1 MVIMLRGLSKRTLTI
16 VFGLCVFCAL
26 FMLTPYKSKGLNHD
40 PKSWRDSK
48 ISTTKQERNLEHQAQ
63 YKQQAIKDTEEKL
76 ELSSVHDNNRILL
89 ENPALN
95 GKKRVIHTKTRT
107 NTAKAMMKQENAK
120 KPMKTEETDGT
131 EQEHDDNDPVD
142 ETQEALPTK
151 FDLSKFPSAS
161 QMILEN
167 TIGAEALKQYISQKS
182 HQAARNVAV
191 GYILRQANTA
201 CRNNTI
207 YSVVIKPK
215 SKVAP
220 SGDIHDYT
228 SLARYF
234 YRNPDTP
241 NGLPYVRH
249 DGKPNP
255 EMDTVWDYRLLR
267 KMFRDCYYMGQ
278 AYFWTGDERYA
289 EKTVHRVKQWFLDPE
304 TRMNPNVKY
313 GSWIFGESLG
323 RAQGVLDMFKVYG
336 VFEALK
342 AIKDSKAM
350 QAEPNLIS
358 ELQTWFRDY
367 MVWLDSSEE
376 AHHEMKARNNH
387 GTYFTVQ
394 YLSILEFLGSNAEA
408 KALAEEAKIVR
419 VGPQIRKDGAQ
430 PYETERP
437 ISYYYSTFNLQGLI
451 LLAMQAASHDVDL
464 WHYSGLADA
473 EAIQKK
479 SKKEAKFDIGGT
491 IEDAIRYI
499 ADYGVR
505 DPSEWPYPDSG
516 ARPLIEVLKMAR
528 IASLVY
534 GRDRWQKSIE
544 DLTAKINEGA
554 SGEDKSGDEDSEDG
568 DGGDGGATDED
579 SNVFICELGIL
590 SHGRLWHCFK

>member
-1 MVIMLRGLSKRTLTI
+1 
-16 VFGLCVFCAL
+16 
-26 FMLTPYKSKGLNHD
+26 MLTLYASEGHA

-48 ISTTKQERNLEHQAQ
+48 ISTTKQKRSLEHQEQ
-63 YKQQAIKDTEEKL
+63 YGQAAKQTDERLTNERPQQRL
-76 ELSSVHDNNRILL
+76 ELNNVPNDHNQILL

-95 GKKRVIHTKTRT
+95 DEHVIYTQIKANAARV
-107 NTAKAMMKQENAK
+107 MKQENTK
-120 KPMKTEETDGT
+120 RQLNRQKTAGKDED
-131 EQEHDDNDPVD
+131 D
-142 ETQEALPTK
+142 ETADESLDDLPTK
-151 FDLSKFPSAS
+151 FDPATFPQAS

-167 TIGAEALKQYISQKS
+167 TIEAEVLRPYMSQKS
-182 HQAARNVAV
+182 HQGARNVAV

-201 CRNNTI
+201 CRNNSI
-207 YSVVIKPK
+207 YSVVLKPK

-220 SGDIHDYT
+220 SGDPHDYT

-255 EMDTVWDYRLLR
+255 EMDSVWDYRLLR

-289 EKTVHRVKQWFLDPE
+289 KKTVYRVKQWFLDPE

-313 GSWIFGESLG
+313 GSWIFGEKLG

-336 VFEALK
+336 MFEALK

-358 ELQTWFRDY
+358 DLQTWFREY
-367 MVWLDSSEE
+367 MVWLDNSDE

-387 GTYFTVQ
+387 GTYYTVQ

-408 KALAEEAKIVR
+408 KALAEEAKTVR

-464 WHYSGLADA
+464 WHYRGQADPA
-473 EAIQKK
+473 KQKK
-479 SKKEAKFDIGGT
+479 ETKGLKFEVGGT
-491 IEDAIRYI
+491 IEDAIRYV

-516 ARPLIEVLKMAR
+516 SRPLIEVLKMAR

-534 GRDRWQKSIE
+534 GRDKWQKSIA
-544 DLTAKINEGA
+544 DLTAKINEEGP
-554 SGEDKSGDEDSEDG
+554 GEEDKREDEDSEDG
-568 DGGDGGATDED
+568 DGGDGGAADED

-590 SHGRLWHCFK
+590 SKGRLWHCFK

>member
-1 MVIMLRGLSKRTLTI
+1 MVIMLRGVSYRALTI
-16 VFGLCVFCAL
+16 VFGLYVFCAL
-26 FMLTPYKSKGLNHD
+26 FMLTPCTGSDLNQAS
-40 PKSWRDSK
+40 KSWRDSK
-48 ISTTKQERNLEHQAQ
+48 ISTTKQERSLEHQEQ
-63 YKQQAIKDTEEKL
+63 YL
-76 ELSSVHDNNRILL
+76 
-89 ENPALN
+89 
-95 GKKRVIHTKTRT
+95 KRAVNDKTTKRKA
-107 NTAKAMMKQENAK
+107 TAARPMKQMIAK
-120 KPMKTEETDGT
+120 KQMKHVEADD
-131 EQEHDDNDPVD
+131 QAEHPVGDDDVDNDPVD
-142 ETQEALPTK
+142 ETQRPLPTK
-151 FDLSKFPSAS
+151 FDLATFPPAS
-161 QMILEN
+161 QVVLEN
-167 TIGAEALKQYISQKS
+167 TIGAETLKQYISQKS
-182 HQAARNVAV
+182 HQAARDVAV

-201 CRNNTI
+201 CRNNTV

-220 SGDIHDYT
+220 SGDMHDYT

-255 EMDTVWDYRLLR
+255 EMDSVWDYRLLR
-267 KMFRDCYYMGQ
+267 KMFRDCYFMGQ

-336 VFEALK
+336 MFEALK
-342 AIKDSKAM
+342 SIKDSKAM
-350 QAEPNLIS
+350 QAEPNLIPD
-358 ELQTWFRDY
+358 LQTWFRAY
-367 MVWLDSSEE
+367 MVWLDGSEE
-376 AHHEMKARNNH
+376 AHHEMKAHNNH

-408 KALAEEAKIVR
+408 KALAEEAKTVR

-430 PYETERP
+430 PYETARP
-437 ISYYYSTFNLQGLI
+437 ISYYYSTFNLQGLM

-464 WHYSGLADA
+464 WHYSGQADA
-473 EAIQKK
+473 EAILKK
-479 SKKEAKFDIGGT
+479 MPKKEPKFEIGGT
-491 IEDAIRYI
+491 IEDAIRYV
-499 ADYGVR
+499 ADY
-505 DPSEWPYPDSG
+505 
-516 ARPLIEVLKMAR
+516 EVLKMAR

-544 DLTAKINEGA
+544 DLTAKINEGG
-554 SGEDKSGDEDSEDG
+554 SGNGKREDED
-568 DGGDGGATDED
+568 
-579 SNVFICELGIL
+579 
-590 SHGRLWHCFK
+590 

>member
-1 MVIMLRGLSKRTLTI
+1 MVVMLSGLSKRRLTI

-26 FMLTPYKSKGLNHD
+26 FMLTPCTSKHLNRV
-40 PKSWRDSK
+40 PKGWRDSK
-48 ISTTKQERNLEHQAQ
+48 IATSKQERNLEHQAQ
-63 YKQQAIKDTEEKL
+63 YRPRAVKDTAAEKL
-76 ELSSVHDNNRILL
+76 TAELPQERLEINDVHNKYHRFLL

-95 GKKRVIHTKTRT
+95 TQM
-107 NTAKAMMKQENAK
+107 KADAVQKQVQHVDADD
-120 KPMKTEETDGT
+120 TEEQD
-131 EQEHDDNDPVD
+131 EDDDPIGD
-142 ETQEALPTK
+142 ALDDLPTE
-151 FDLSKFPSAS
+151 FDQARFPAAS
-161 QMILEN
+161 QMSLEN
-167 TIGAEALKQYISQKS
+167 TIGVEGLREYMSQKP
-182 HQAARNVAV
+182 HQIARNVAV

-201 CRNNTI
+201 CRNNSI

-241 NGLPYVRH
+241 DGLPYVRH

-255 EMDTVWDYRLLR
+255 EMDSVWDYSLLR

-289 EKTVHRVKQWFLDPE
+289 EKTVYRVKQWFLDPE

-336 VFEALK
+336 MFEALK
-342 AIKDSKAM
+342 AIKDSKAL
-350 QAEPNLIS
+350 QAEPHLIS
-358 ELQTWFRDY
+358 ELQTWFRSY
-367 MVWLDSSEE
+367 MMWLDTSDE
-376 AHHEMKARNNH
+376 AHHEMKAHNNH
-387 GTYFTVQ
+387 GTYYTIQ

-408 KALAEEAKIVR
+408 KALAEEAKTVR

-430 PYETERP
+430 PYETARP

-464 WHYSGLADA
+464 WHYSAQADA
-473 EAIQKK
+473 EAGGKK
-479 SKKEAKFDIGGT
+479 PKKEPDFELGGT
-491 IEDAIRYI
+491 IEDAIRYV

-516 ARPLIEVLKMAR
+516 ARPLTEVLKMAR

-534 GRDRWQKSIE
+534 GRDRWQNMIE
-544 DLTAKINEGA
+544 NLTAKINEGA
-554 SGEDKSGDEDSEDG
+554 SGGRKKKSGGDEE
-568 DGGDGGATDED
+568 GGDGDSSTEGGAADED

-590 SHGRLWHCFK
+590 SKGRLWHCFK

>member
-1 MVIMLRGLSKRTLTI
+1 MTQ
-16 VFGLCVFCAL
+16 
-26 FMLTPYKSKGLNHD
+26 
-40 PKSWRDSK
+40 
-48 ISTTKQERNLEHQAQ
+48 KQERSE
-63 YKQQAIKDTEEKL
+63 I
-76 ELSSVHDNNRILL
+76 NNAHSNSNRVLF

-95 GKKRVIHTKTRT
+95 DRHATYTKTKTKT
-107 NTAKAMMKQENAK
+107 NAAK
-120 KPMKTEETDGT
+120 KMKNENVKKAKEEDDEEDDDDTDDDDETDSDV
-131 EQEHDDNDPVD
+131 QDD
-142 ETQEALPTK
+142 LPTK
-151 FDLSKFPSAS
+151 FDDSKFPPES

-167 TIGAEALKQYISQKS
+167 TIELEALKKYQSQKS
-182 HQAARNVAV
+182 YQVARDVAV

-201 CRNNTI
+201 YRNNSI

-220 SGDIHDYT
+220 SGDMHDYT

-267 KMFRDCYYMGQ
+267 KMFRDCYFMGQ

-289 EKTVHRVKQWFLDPE
+289 EKTVYRVKQWFLDPE

-313 GSWIFGESLG
+313 GSWIFGEKLG

-336 VFEALK
+336 MFEALK
-342 AIKDSKAM
+342 AIKDSKAL
-350 QAEPNLIS
+350 QAEPHVIS
-358 ELQTWFRDY
+358 DLQTWFRSY
-367 MVWLDSSEE
+367 MVWLDSSDE
-376 AHHEMKARNNH
+376 AHHEMKAHNNH

-408 KALAEEAKIVR
+408 KAFAEEAKTVR

-430 PYETERP
+430 PYETARP

-451 LLAMQAASHDVDL
+451 LLAMQADSHDVDL
-464 WHYSGLADA
+464 WNYRGQPEDSK
-473 EAIQKK
+473 KK
-479 SKKEAKFDIGGT
+479 SKKEPEFEVGGT
-491 IEDAIRYI
+491 IEDAIRYV

-505 DPSEWPYPDSG
+505 DASEWPYPDSG
-516 ARPLIEVLKMAR
+516 DRPLTEVLKMAR

-534 GRDRWQKSIE
+534 GRERWQEAIKKLE
-544 DLTAKINEGA
+544 DKINEGD
-554 SGEDKSGDEDSEDG
+554 SDEDEDESKSEGDSGDGTDG
-568 DGGDGGATDED
+568 DSSATDGRADED

-590 SHGRLWHCFK
+590 SKGRLWHCFK